1 MSKALNGIVQ
11 LVSEQINSEILI
23 STQTENIIDQFMNK
37 SFLMKWPHGCKSDSH
52 MYNSY
57 EWLL

>member
-37 SFLMKWPHGCKSDSH
+37 SFFDEMASWMQVWFTHV
-52 MYNSY
+52 
-57 EWLL
+57 